1 MEGIYRR
8 LTGSIAAGNCS
19 ELREIDTAI
28 LKGDLMDSIL
38 YIAPI
43 LISMFPN
50 APDLPESF
58 SIKSL
63 DAIEAK
69 CPEFAKNAPD
79 ASLIFTCDK
88 DERSLRMVKVLTF
101 DGRSYIKD
109 PETHARQI
117 LLDVRDII
125 HEEFQIEAE
134 IPTCHIRTDS
144 LGRCKRVYSLRGSRD
159 FDGAT
164 LAINPIEE
172 QMDSFSYFFVLD
184 WQHPN

>member
-1 MEGIYRR
+1 
-8 LTGSIAAGNCS
+8 
-19 ELREIDTAI
+19 
-28 LKGDLMDSIL
+28 MDSIL

-50 APDLPESF
+50 AADLHESF

-69 CPEFAKNAPD
+69 CPEFAKNAFD
-79 ASLIFTCDK
+79 AALIFTCDK
-88 DERSLRMVKVLTF
+88 DERSLRMVKLLTF

-134 IPTCHIRTDS
+134 IPFCHIRADT

-159 FDGAT
+159 FDDAA
-164 LAINPIEE
+164 LAINPVEG

-184 WQHPN
+184 WQHRN